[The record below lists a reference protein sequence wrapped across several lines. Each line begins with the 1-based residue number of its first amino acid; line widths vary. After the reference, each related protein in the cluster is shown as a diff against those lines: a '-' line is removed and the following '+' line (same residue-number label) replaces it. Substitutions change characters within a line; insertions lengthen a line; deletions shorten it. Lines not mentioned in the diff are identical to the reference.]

1 METNRRNIMILFF
14 TLVVVMMG
22 FGMAIPVLPFYIE
35 EFGASGSSMGLLM
48 AIYALM
54 QFIFAPLWGDLSDRY
69 GRKPIL
75 VMGILGN
82 AIAQVLF
89 GMATSMSMLFI
100 ARALAGILSSATMPT
115 AMAYISDST
124 TEEDRG
130 KGMGILGAAMG
141 VGMILGPGLAGF
153 MAKVSLGLPFFVAAA
168 ASMVALVMVVLW
180 LPESLSAEE
189 RATHAGSSG
198 PQFRLGNLFR
208 DMWAALFSPIGVLLA
223 VAFLLSFG
231 LTNFE
236 AIFGLYALDRYE
248 YDSVQVG
255 MILMFMGV
263 ISAVVQGML
272 TGPAIKRWGEV
283 NVLRLAMLISAVGF
297 VLMIIPDAL
306 IGILLTVA
314 IFITGNS
321 LLRPVTSALISRRAT
336 GGQGVAMG
344 LNNSFMS
351 LGRIIGP
358 TWAGFV
364 YDSNINLP
372 YVSGAIIMFVGLAVC
387 IFWIRRQETVGQE
400 VGEVEAQPAR

>member
-1 METNRRNIMILFF
+1 MQTNQRNIIILFF

-22 FGMAIPVLPFYIE
+22 FGMAFPVMPFYIE
-35 EFGASGSSMGLLM
+35 AFGASGSAMGLLM

-75 VMGILGN
+75 IVGILGN

-89 GMATSMSMLFI
+89 GFASSLSMLFI

-124 TEEDRG
+124 SEEDRG

-141 VGMILGPGLAGF
+141 VGMILGPGLAGWL
-153 MAKVSLGLPFFVAAA
+153 AQTSLGLPFFVAAA
-168 ASMVALVMVVLW
+168 LSLAAAVLVIFM
-180 LPESLSAEE
+180 LPESLTKELATSQGKVSA
-189 RATHAGSSG
+189 R
-198 PQFRLGNLFR
+198 QFRLGGLFR
-208 DMWAALFSPIGVLLA
+208 EMWAALFSPIGILLV

-236 AIFGLYALDRYE
+236 SIFGLYALDRYN
-248 YDSVQVG
+248 YDSMQVG
-255 MILMFMGV
+255 GILMFMGV
-263 ISAVVQGML
+263 VSALVQGGL

-283 NVLRLAMLISAVGF
+283 NVMRGGLFICAVGF
-297 VLMIIPDAL
+297 VLMIFPDSL
-306 IGILLTVA
+306 VGILITIGI
-314 IFITGNS
+314 FISGNS

-364 YDSNINLP
+364 YDANINLP
-372 YVSGAIIMFVGLAVC
+372 YASGAIIMLVGLAVTL
-387 IFWIRRQETVGQE
+387 IWIRRVE
-400 VGEVEAQPAR
+400 VSGPEAVDAQPAR